1 MSKSNEET
9 QNTNPPARPA
19 TPGTPACR
27 QTGGPIRAGTGSDEL
42 TLDIKEDSEIFL
54 EFLSEVHDHL
64 EDSESNV
71 LSIEDNACDYE
82 TINAIFR
89 SIHSI
94 KGSAG
99 FLGLTK
105 MQKLS
110 HELETL
116 LDKVRKD
123 EITITQEIINIS
135 LSSIDA
141 LRKLRDN
148 LEITVNTELGK
159 IKDSDSS
166 PKEQPIDI
174 QPLIDTIVSILN
186 REIKQEEMAP
196 ESPSGRSGTVDTELR
211 IADCGLREK
220 TIRNPE
226 SEISNS
232 SQACLRA
239 THRQAENTES
249 EENPESSEKD
259 FLGEI
264 LLDEGA
270 ISQDQ
275 LDKALEERRK
285 KIGEIL
291 VEEGVTTAEK
301 VESALKEQKPVGQ
314 ILTEKGEITEPQL
327 ASALKQQRRKVG
339 EILVDNGVTSAGN
352 IDSALQSQQTQRT
365 AKLQSRT
372 VKVDTAKLDNLF
384 DLVGELVITNT
395 LICGEMKSINNN
407 GTSKNLSQLTKIT
420 KDIQDQVMSMR
431 MVTLKQ
437 TFQKMSR
444 LVRDVSLR
452 SGKRV
457 KLQISG
463 EDTELDKNV
472 IEELADPLVHI
483 LRNSIDHG
491 IEAEGDRVS
500 NGKPA
505 EGLVKLSAFHRGGNI
520 IIEIQDDGKGLQKDR
535 ILQKAI
541 ERGMVTSQSSLTDNQ
556 IYNLIFAPGLSTAEK
571 VTNISGRGVGMDV
584 VKKNIEKLRGI
595 VEVASEEGKGST
607 FTIKLPLTLA
617 IIDGIVVNVGDTKYI
632 IPTVSIE
639 ESLRPTKEDVST
651 VKNQGEVINIRGSLL
666 SLVRLHKLYNIETTR
681 TNPWESI
688 VVVVEG
694 AEGRYGVLVDELLGQ
709 QQVVIKSL
717 GERFKN
723 VKGISGSA
731 ILGDG
736 RVGLILDVSGV
747 REAFVGHN

>member
-1 MSKSNEET
+1 MSKSNEEV
-9 QNTNPPARPA
+9 QNTSPE
-19 TPGTPACR
+19 
-27 QTGGPIRAGTGSDEL
+27 SDEL

-54 EFLSEVHDHL
+54 EFLSEVQDHL
-64 EDSESNV
+64 EESESNV
-71 LSIEDNACDYE
+71 LSIEDNTCDYE

-99 FLGLTK
+99 FLGLTE

-110 HELETL
+110 HELEAL

-135 LSSIDA
+135 LISIDA

-148 LEITVNTELGK
+148 LEIRVDRELGNV
-159 IKDSDSS
+159 KDSDSS

-174 QPLIDTIVSILN
+174 QPLIDTITSILN
-186 REIKQEEMAP
+186 KENKPEEIVP
-196 ESPSGRSGTVDTELR
+196 ESPQERTDKIDNSE
-211 IADCGLREK
+211 
-220 TIRNPE
+220 PE
-226 SEISNS
+226 EDFGKARGN
-232 SQACLRA
+232 Q
-239 THRQAENTES
+239 
-249 EENPESSEKD
+249 ESSEKD

-264 LLDEGA
+264 LLDEGT
-270 ISQDQ
+270 ITQDQ
-275 LDKALEERRK
+275 LDKALNERGK

-291 VEEGVTTAEK
+291 VGEGITTAEE
-301 VESALKEQKPVGQ
+301 VENALDEQKSIGQ

-327 ASALKQQRRKVG
+327 AGALKQQDRKVG
-339 EILVDNGVTSAGN
+339 EILVDSGATTDGN
-352 IDSALQSQQTQRT
+352 IDSALQSQQNQRK
-365 AKLQSRT
+365 ARLQSRT
-372 VKVDTAKLDNLF
+372 VKVDTVKLDNLF

-395 LICGEMKSINNN
+395 LICGEMKSANNN

-452 SGKRV
+452 SGKNV

-491 IEAEGDRVS
+491 IEAEEDRVAK
-500 NGKPA
+500 GKPV

-520 IIEIQDDGKGLQKDR
+520 IIEIQDDGNGLQKDK
-535 ILQKAI
+535 ILQNAI
-541 ERGMVTSQSSLTDNQ
+541 DRGMVNNQSSLTDNQ
-556 IYNLIFAPGLSTAEK
+556 IYNLIFAPGLSTADK

-584 VKKNIEKLRGI
+584 VRKNIEKLRGN
-595 VEVASEEGKGST
+595 VEVTSQEGKGST

-617 IIDGIVVNVGDTKYI
+617 IIDGIVVNVGNTKYI

-651 VKNQGEVINIRGSLL
+651 VKNQGEVVNIRGSLL
-666 SLVRLHKLYNIETTR
+666 SLVRLHKLYNIDTKK

-688 VVVVEG
+688 VVVVES

-717 GERFKN
+717 GDRFKD

-747 REAFVGHN
+747 REAFVGNN

>member
-1 MSKSNEET
+1 MSKSNEEE
-9 QNTNPPARPA
+9 QNTSP
-19 TPGTPACR
+19 
-27 QTGGPIRAGTGSDEL
+27 GSDEL

-54 EFLSEVHDHL
+54 EFLSEVQDHL
-64 EDSESNV
+64 EDSESSV
-71 LSIEDNACDYE
+71 LSIEDNTCDYE

-99 FLGLTK
+99 FLGLTQ
-105 MQKLS
+105 MQELS

-123 EITITQEIINIS
+123 EIAITQDIINIS
-135 LSSIDA
+135 LSSIDS

-148 LEITVNTELGK
+148 LEIKVDRELGNT
-159 IKDSDSS
+159 KDSDSS
-166 PKEQPIDI
+166 PQELPVDI

-186 REIKQEEMAP
+186 NESKPEEVVP
-196 ESPSGRSGTVDTELR
+196 ESPQEITDKIINSE
-211 IADCGLREK
+211 
-220 TIRNPE
+220 PE
-226 SEISNS
+226 EDLGEAVED
-232 SQACLRA
+232 Q
-239 THRQAENTES
+239 
-249 EENPESSEKD
+249 ESSEKD
-259 FLGEI
+259 FLGGI
-264 LLDEGA
+264 LLDEGT
-270 ISQDQ
+270 ITQDQ
-275 LDKALEERRK
+275 LDKALNERGK

-291 VEEGVTTAEK
+291 VEEGITTTENIEK
-301 VESALKEQKPVGQ
+301 ALDEQKPIGQ

-327 ASALKQQRRKVG
+327 AGALKQQERKVG
-339 EILVDNGVTSAGN
+339 EILVDNAATTPGN
-352 IDSALQSQQTQRT
+352 IDTALESQQNQRKT
-365 AKLQSRT
+365 KLQSRT
-372 VKVDTAKLDNLF
+372 VKVDTVKLDNLF

-395 LICGEMKSINNN
+395 LICGEMNSASNN

-452 SGKRV
+452 SGKKVR
-457 KLQISG
+457 LQISG
-463 EDTELDKNV
+463 EETELDKNV
-472 IEELADPLVHI
+472 IEELSDPLVHI

-491 IEAEGDRVS
+491 VEAEEARVAK
-500 NGKPA
+500 GKPA

-520 IIEIQDDGKGLQKDR
+520 VIEIQDDGNGLRKDK

-541 ERGMVTSQSSLTDNQ
+541 DRGMVTSQSSLTDNQ
-556 IYNLIFAPGLSTAEK
+556 IYNLIFAPGLSTADK

-584 VKKNIEKLRGI
+584 VKKNIEKLRGN
-595 VEVASEEGKGST
+595 VEVTSEEGKGST

-617 IIDGIVVNVGDTKYI
+617 IIDGIVVNVGGTKYI

-639 ESLRPTKEDVST
+639 ESLRPTKEDIST
-651 VKNQGEVINIRGSLL
+651 VKNQGEVVNIRGSLL
-666 SLVRLHKLYNIETTR
+666 SLVRLHKLYNIETTK

-717 GERFKN
+717 GDRFKN

-747 REAFVGHN
+747 REAFIGSN